1 MVAEMDAEYERLRQL
16 PKWRD
21 VQLIQDL

>member
-1 MVAEMDAEYERLRQL
+1 MVAEIDAEYERLRQL

-21 VQLIQDL
+21 AQLIQDL